1 MKKFWFDCGTRDDV
15 ASGGLLVL
23 RVGFGLMMFIGH
35 GWSKI
40 AAFEMKKDVWPVPGV
55 WPFSMMS
62 PPVSMMATIFAEVG
76 CAALLVLGLAT
87 RPAAFVLGFTML
99 IGAFQI
105 HALDPFFMPLE
116 PGPSK
121 EPALLYLIPCLAL
134 IISGGG
140 GYSVDRMLYKEKKK
154 RFF

>member
-1 MKKFWFDCGTRDDV
+1 MKKFWFDCGTRDAV

-23 RVGFGLMMFIGH
+23 RAGIGLMMLVGH
-35 GWSKI
+35 GWPKI
-40 AAFEMKKDVWPVPGV
+40 AAFEAKKDVWPVPGV
-55 WPFSMMS
+55 WPLSLMS
-62 PPVSMMATIFAEVG
+62 PPVSMMATLAAEVG
-76 CAALLVLGLAT
+76 AAACIVLGLAT
-87 RPAAFVLGFTML
+87 RPAAFLLGFAMV
-99 IGAFQI
+99 IGAFQV
-105 HALDPFFMPLE
+105 HALDPFFMPRD

-134 IISGGG
+134 IVSGAG